1 MLQLRNHRVTSVHL
15 PPCRRVA
22 GIATALVATV
32 FMLSAAAAHAQ
43 SIPDEGG
50 RVFGL
55 VGGSFG
61 DGHSAFLISGGAG
74 LRLDRHLG
82 LDVELL
88 HVSTLDLAPDD
99 AFVIQ
104 PLPAARFADL
114 RREASVTAF
123 LTKIVVD
130 FPVGDRLVPFFS
142 GGGGVA
148 RIHEDVFFGFASRA
162 ELDDAR
168 GLLDGLPA
176 GFPLDR
182 LTFAPDILFFP
193 PSFELAETGL
203 GLTFGGGLDVRLW
216 RGLTVGAEA
225 RWLRVLADHRT
236 VDFAHVGSRVAYRF

>member
-1 MLQLRNHRVTSVHL
+1 MLQLRNHHL
-15 PPCRRVA
+15 TAGPVPPRRRIRI
-22 GIATALVATV
+22 IATILVSVVITLGVAT
-32 FMLSAAAAHAQ
+32 AHAQ

-61 DGHSAFLISGGAG
+61 DGHGAFLISGGAG
-74 LRLDRHLG
+74 LRLDQHLG
-82 LDVELL
+82 LDVELF
-88 HVSTLDLAPDD
+88 HASTLDLAPDD
-99 AFVIQ
+99 DFVIQ
-104 PLPAARFADL
+104 PLPAARFVDL

-148 RIHEDVFFGFASRA
+148 RIHEDVFFGLASRA

-168 GLLDGLPA
+168 GLLDARPA
-176 GFPLDR
+176 DR
-182 LTFAPDILFFP
+182 LTFAPDILYFP
-193 PSFELAETGL
+193 PNFELAETGL

>member
-1 MLQLRNHRVTSVHL
+1 MQQLTHVH
-15 PPCRRVA
+15 
-22 GIATALVATV
+22 ATADRVSPHLRLVARVVILLISVVTT
-32 FMLSAAAAHAQ
+32 LGTETADAQ
-43 SIPDEGG
+43 SIPNEGG

-61 DGHSAFLISGGAG
+61 DGQSAFLTSGGAG
-74 LRLDRHLG
+74 LRLNRNLG

-88 HVSTLDLAPDD
+88 HVATLDLAPDD
-99 AFVIQ
+99 DFVIQ
-104 PLPAARFADL
+104 PLPARFVDL

-148 RIHEDVFFGFASRA
+148 RIHEDVFFGAVSRA
-162 ELDDAR
+162 EFEDAR
-168 GLLDGLPA
+168 RLLDSLPP
-176 GFPLDR
+176 FPDGP
-182 LTFAPDILFFP
+182 TFAPDILFFP
-193 PSFELAETGL
+193 PNFEIAETGL

-225 RWLRVLADHRT
+225 RWLRVLADRRT
-236 VDFAHVGSRVAYRF
+236 VDFAHVATRVAYRF